1 MFPKWFYISYLRF
14 TYIDWWWEPY
24 STNFDSSIVTCKDIA
39 ILNIKH
45 ICRRM
50 QKYVSGESRQLLS
63 KRNLF
68 FWKWSEL
75 IIMRHTFVRAIRI
88 HHKVGDKWLSISKIT
103 EIKLS
108 NQIPLCSEPK
118 ELTLKLIVTNIWFY
132 LIEHLAFLLKK

>member
-1 MFPKWFYISYLRF
+1 
-14 TYIDWWWEPY
+14 
-24 STNFDSSIVTCKDIA
+24 
-39 ILNIKH
+39 
-45 ICRRM
+45 
-50 QKYVSGESRQLLS
+50 
-63 KRNLF
+63 
-68 FWKWSEL
+68 
-75 IIMRHTFVRAIRI
+75 MRHTFVRAIRI